1 MYANPSYVPPRSMNA
16 VTWEGRLQFAQD
28 VVEVLSIAREFLAA
42 FTPQELASLPGPC
55 QPPLTLVDIEDVNSY
70 AFELVRHNC
79 ADSESAELVQK
90 LAAFF
95 SHAAARIAKLLA
107 YRQRE
112 IARHMS
118 V

>member
-1 MYANPSYVPPRSMNA
+1 MAS
-16 VTWEGRLQFAQD
+16 D
-28 VVEVLSIAREFLAA
+28 VVEVLAIAREFLGA
-42 FTPQELASLPGPC
+42 FTPQEIASLPGPC

-70 AFELVRHNC
+70 AFELVRHDC

-95 SHAAARIAKLLA
+95 SQAAARIARLLA

-112 IARHMS
+112 IARHMP